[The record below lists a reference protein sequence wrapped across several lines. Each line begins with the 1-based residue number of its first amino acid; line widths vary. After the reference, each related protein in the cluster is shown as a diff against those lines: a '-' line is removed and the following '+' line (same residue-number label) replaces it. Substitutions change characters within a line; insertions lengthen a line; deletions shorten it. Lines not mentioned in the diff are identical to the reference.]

1 MLELIQ
7 VFRIVNG
14 SKELVVV
21 DLVDVTGVVTDLAA
35 ASPEYMVRRADDDS
49 EVVPL
54 TACTAANM
62 RVSVLIDT
70 VADSYDEGLHYLYVS
85 FTLGIETPLLYAGD
99 FHVV

>member
-1 MLELIQ
+1 

-21 DLVDVTGVVTDLAA
+21 DLVDVTGVVTDLSTS
-35 ASPEYMVRRADDDS
+35 SPEYMVRRADDGS

-62 RVSVLIDT
+62 RVSALIDT
-70 VADSYDEGLHYLYVS
+70 VSDTYDEGLHYLYVS
-85 FTLGIETPLLYAGD
+85 FTLGIETPLIYAGD